1 MIDTMLAMVEV
12 PYSVIYDD
20 VKTCF
25 HFTGII
31 CLNDRKHYQA
41 IMDLVDEIY
50 HIDASAQKW
59 NIKNLQ
65 LLDSAGMGQLYH
77 FVLNHRTEGAFA
89 LSVEGDS
96 QISWQQKFLP
106 NLQKMNRNISLRF
119 S

>member
-1 MIDTMLAMVEV
+1 MVETMHSIEEEK
-12 PYSVIYDD
+12 YSVVYDD
-20 VKTCF
+20 VKNCILF
-25 HFTGII
+25 NGII

-41 IMDLVDEIY
+41 IMELVDEIY

-59 NIKNLQ
+59 DFKKLQ

-77 FVLNHRTEGAFA
+77 FVLNHRSEGAFA

-106 NLQKMNRNISLRF
+106 NLQKMNRNINLRF